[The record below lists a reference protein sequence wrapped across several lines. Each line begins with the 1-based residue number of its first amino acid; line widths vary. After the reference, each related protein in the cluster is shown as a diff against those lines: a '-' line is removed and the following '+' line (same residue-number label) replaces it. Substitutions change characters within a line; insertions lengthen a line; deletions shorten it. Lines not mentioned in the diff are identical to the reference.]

1 MNDDKNQV
9 VAEIEEILNSFD
21 NRLNFKS
28 IGDSEIEFNI
38 IDGAGNGYRH
48 IYDLSTGK
56 NVEIPLSNNHS
67 NEVNLEVA
75 AACIENPKEYIFISN
90 NPTDIPLLHS
100 LGINYIVGHN
110 DSVFSDYTNEMND
123 ASLILTV
130 KSQQAIDAIHNMF
143 DVETLIV
150 NLDFSELCEEYTK
163 DDSLLDLSVKLQES
177 GKDGIEGVNK
187 FLFSKAKKHTDA
199 VIAEKHVESET
210 LVNDADVADDENLA
224 VEGDVEIPLLSD
236 EKIPPKTTTYKKLL
250 LTQLEDDKK
259 YQLRVEEDQSAIR
272 DLAQAYNDGETIP
285 PIDVVQVGTERYIIV
300 DGHHRYAA
308 AKESGIESM
317 ECCITEGNEHDAFI
331 LSLGANA
338 NNKALKRTNADKR
351 NAVTKALSY
360 GDFVGYSNREIAD
373 LCKVSSTF
381 VDKIVKQLQQPAL
394 HDNDTSTA
402 NVCTKDNLCSE
413 ENDSTTPPITCSTT
427 KEDAIPDSPS
437 SSPKKKLLTESVKNK
452 YISLSVSI
460 NTKPRDE
467 TVLHGLLTDLQ
478 EVINEYTTEFE
489 EVI

>member
-1 MNDDKNQV
+1 MDNSEHIMLSEL
-9 VAEIEEILNSFD
+9 AEILKSFD
-21 NRLNFKS
+21 NDLDFEVVDEVSAKFNLDKAGYRYTYNTVTKKYIKSPLNKGVGGS
-28 IGDSEIEFNI
+28 TDEVAPVSCCIVDP
-38 IDGAGNGYRH
+38 NGY
-48 IYDLSTGK
+48 L
-56 NVEIPLSNNHS
+56 
-67 NEVNLEVA
+67 
-75 AACIENPKEYIFISN
+75 FISN
-90 NPTDIPLLHS
+90 DLCDIPFLHA

-110 DSVFSDYTNEMND
+110 DSVFSNYITEMNEVPV
-123 ASLILTV
+123 ILTV
-130 KSQQAIDAIHNMF
+130 KNQQEIEVIQNMF
-143 DVETLIV
+143 GITTPFV
-150 NLDFSELCEEYTK
+150 NIDFNELCEEYTK
-163 DDSLLDLSVKLQES
+163 DDSLLDLSVKLQGS
-177 GKDGIEGVNK
+177 GEGGSEGVNK
-187 FLFSKAKKHTDA
+187 FLFSKAKKYTDT
-199 VIAEKHVESET
+199 VIAQKSVETET
-210 LVNDADVADDENLA
+210 LVNDVDITDDENLA

-236 EKIPPKTTTYKKLL
+236 ENIPPKTTTYKKLL

-317 ECCITEGNEHDAFI
+317 ECFLTEGSEYDALV

-402 NVCTKDNLCSE
+402 NVCTKDDLCSE

-427 KEDAIPDSPS
+427 KEDAIPASPS

-460 NTKPRDE
+460 NTKPKDE
-467 TVLHGLLTDLQ
+467 TALHGLLTDLQ
-478 EVINEYTTEFE
+478 QVINEYTTEFE